1 MDNQQGP
8 IVEHMELYSML
19 CASLVGSGSSGEKRY
34 MYVYDWVPL
43 LFGYTPI
50 KNKKFKFSQEGG
62 ESLYFLWGGRG
73 S

>member
-19 CASLVGSGSSGEKRY
+19 CASLVGSGSSGKKRY

-43 LFGYTPI
+43 LVTWNYHNIFIWLYP
-50 KNKKFKFSQEGG
+50 NKK
-62 ESLYFLWGGRG
+62 
-73 S
+73 